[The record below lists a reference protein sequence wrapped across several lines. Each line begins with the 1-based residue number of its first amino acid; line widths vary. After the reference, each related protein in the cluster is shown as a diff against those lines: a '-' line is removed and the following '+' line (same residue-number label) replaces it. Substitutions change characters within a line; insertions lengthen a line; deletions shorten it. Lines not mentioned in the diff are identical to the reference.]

1 MSITP
6 THRSITVGTGCFV
19 VSRGLHHKLEQGVL
33 GWEGSP
39 FLHVCSN
46 PVQDH
51 KWHITYNINVHCT
64 SDQYCYPNCY
74 QVVNAVTFN
83 HQSTNLRR
91 RGEKNIIL
99 LNTSTAADQSY
110 DLECV
115 YNNIREKDV
124 ITCGWNM
131 VTWETENSIKRDDL
145 KQILTR
151 FGNTSNNTQYC
162 NTNNIQETENK
173 NLPLKVYYNA
183 HITFNL

>member
-64 SDQYCYPNCY
+64 SDQYCYRNCY

-91 RGEKNIIL
+91 RGKKNIIL

-115 YNNIREKDV
+115 YKGERCDNLWVKYGYLRNWKQYK
-124 ITCGWNM
+124 
-131 VTWETENSIKRDDL
+131 TWWLETNS
-145 KQILTR
+145 
-151 FGNTSNNTQYC
+151 Y
-162 NTNNIQETENK
+162 
-173 NLPLKVYYNA
+173 
-183 HITFNL
+183 TFW